1 MLKQNKST
9 IKSFNQCASKQA
21 CPRDKG
27 RRSHLNHLNI
37 KWFRALPKSHIISYF
52 LFLFRN
58 IFHHCK
64 ATELSQRESSKH
76 VLLNKHVPGTLLK
89 KNEAL

>member
-1 MLKQNKST
+1 MCFQ
-9 IKSFNQCASKQA
+9 ASMSPGQRK
-21 CPRDKG
+21 KIT
-27 RRSHLNHLNI
+27 LNHLNI

-58 IFHHCK
+58 IFHHSK